1 MSALFDL
8 VGEYKELY
16 AMLTEEPDDETIND
30 TLEGVIGEIEAK
42 GEGYVAVLNRLDME
56 LEACKK
62 QKEEWEYRYKV
73 RKNAIERLKNRLS
86 DAMLMM
92 GKDQIQAGA
101 NVIKLRKN
109 GGKLPLI
116 YCGDT
121 PKEYLKTTI
130 TFENDN
136 EKIRK
141 ALDEGKE
148 LDFVKYGERGSHV
161 KID

>member
-109 GGKLPLI
+109 GGQLPLI

>member
-116 YCGDT
+116 YSGDT

-141 ALDEGKE
+141 ALDDGKE